1 MLTGEQ
7 IVKQIMW
14 VMALASAAGAQT
26 VEGNWQGTL
35 DVGAMKLRLGL
46 HVSKT
51 GTGWKSTFDSIDQA
65 ANGLPVATTTVDGA
79 ALHFEMPAMHISYDG
94 KLSADGAQIAGTF
107 TQGAPFPL
115 TFKRVDKV
123 EEVKRPQTP
132 KAPFPYDA
140 IEVTYENRLGKL
152 AGTLTVPRGAGPFP
166 AAILITGSGPQNRD
180 EELFGHKPFWVIA
193 DYLSRRGIAV
203 LRLDDRG
210 VGGSTGKSS
219 NETLDD
225 MVTDVLSGVDFL
237 KSRKEIDGR
246 KIGLIGHSEGGI
258 VGPLA
263 ASKSGDVAFV
273 VMLAGTGV
281 TGEQVMYKQA
291 ELINKSA
298 GTPDAAIAYNRALQ
312 EAIFAA
318 ARGSADEA
326 AALEKFR
333 AAWNKEHGSDP
344 GPELERQVKGIM
356 SPEMRSFTFFD
367 PAEALRKV
375 KCPVLALNGSRDL
388 QVPPS
393 QNLPAIKAALQ
404 AGGNKDFQTV
414 EIPGLNHLFQTC
426 QNCTVGEYGTL
437 EETFSPE
444 ALDMIGNWIAQHTA
458 R

>member
-1 MLTGEQ
+1 MRR
-7 IVKQIMW
+7 IIW
-14 VMALASAAGAQT
+14 VMALASAAWAQT

-51 GTGWKSTFDSIDQA
+51 DAGWKSTFDSIDQG
-65 ANGLPVATTTVDGA
+65 ANGIPVAKTTVDGA
-79 ALHFEMPAMHISYDG
+79 ALHFEMPGMGVSYDG
-94 KLSADGAQIAGTF
+94 KLSADGREIAGTF

-140 IEVTYENRLGKL
+140 IDVTYQNKLGKL

-166 AAILITGSGPQNRD
+166 VAILITGSGPQNRD

-210 VGGSTGKSS
+210 VGGSAGKSS
-219 NETLDD
+219 QETLDD

-237 KSRKEIDGR
+237 KARKEIDGR
-246 KIGLIGHSEGGI
+246 EIGLIGHSEGGI
-258 VGPLA
+258 VAPLA

-298 GTPDAAIAYNRALQ
+298 GTPEAAIAYNRALQ
-312 EAIFAA
+312 EAIFNAV
-318 ARGSADEA
+318 RGSADEA
-326 AALEKFR
+326 TALETFR
-333 AAWNKEHGSDP
+333 AAWKKEHGSDP
-344 GPELERQVKGIM
+344 GSALENEVKKMM

-367 PAEALRKV
+367 PAEALGKV
-375 KCPVLALNGSRDL
+375 KCPVLALNGSRDI

-414 EIPGLNHLFQTC
+414 EIPGLNHLFQNC
-426 QNCTVGEYGTL
+426 QKCTVGEYGTL
-437 EETFSPE
+437 EETFSAE
-444 ALDMIGNWIAQHTA
+444 ALDMMGNWISRHTA

>member
-1 MLTGEQ
+1 MKRIIWMT
-7 IVKQIMW
+7 V
-14 VMALASAAGAQT
+14 LASAAWAQT
-26 VEGNWQGTL
+26 VEGDWQGTL

-51 GTGWKSTFDSIDQA
+51 DAGWKSTFDSLDQGA
-65 ANGLPVATTTVDGA
+65 KGLPVATTSVTGA
-79 ALHFEMPAMHISYDG
+79 ALHFEMPGMHVSYDG

-115 TFKRVDKV
+115 VFKRVEKI

-132 KAPFPYDA
+132 RAPFPYDA
-140 IEVTYENRLGKL
+140 IDVAYENKLGKL

-203 LRLDDRG
+203 LRVDDRG
-210 VGGSTGKSS
+210 VGGSAGNSTQ
-219 NETLDD
+219 ETLDD
-225 MVTDVLSGVDFL
+225 MVADVLSGVEFL
-237 KSRKEIDGR
+237 KSRKEIDRR

-263 ASKSGDVAFV
+263 ASRSSDVAFV

-281 TGEQVMYKQA
+281 SGEQVMYKQA
-291 ELINKSA
+291 ELIIKSQ
-298 GTPDAAIAYNRALQ
+298 GMPDAVVQQNRVTQ
-312 EAIFAA
+312 DAIFAA
-318 ARGSADEA
+318 ARQTSNEA
-326 AALEKFR
+326 EALEKFR
-333 AAWNKEHGSDP
+333 AAWTKEHGHEP
-344 GPELERQVKGIM
+344 GSALENQVKGMM
-356 SPEMRSFTFFD
+356 SPEMHSFTFYD
-367 PAEALRKV
+367 PSESLRKIKV
-375 KCPVLALNGSRDL
+375 PVLALNGSRDV
-388 QVPPS
+388 QVSPA

-404 AGGNKDFQTV
+404 AGGNKDYQTV

-426 QNCTVGEYGTL
+426 QKCTVAEYGTL

-444 ALDMIGNWIAQHTA
+444 ALDVMGNWISQHTA
-458 R
+458 K